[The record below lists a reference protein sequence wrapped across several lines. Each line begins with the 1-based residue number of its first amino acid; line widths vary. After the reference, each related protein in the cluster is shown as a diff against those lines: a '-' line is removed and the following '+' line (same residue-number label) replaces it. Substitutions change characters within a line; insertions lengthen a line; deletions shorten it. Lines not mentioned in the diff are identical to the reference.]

1 MRDLQNPRAPS
12 TRICEQGIAPNDCP
26 AAVSFVEEFEDMTAE
41 VASSFDW
48 VRVWE
53 IFLAAALAFVFG
65 AILQWRLMVRQEKF
79 QEKMEARRDAQEEKA
94 EQRRLDAER
103 RNTAAQVAAQKQI
116 AMDNRNFEAR
126 ERSRD
131 RIKFR

>member
-1 MRDLQNPRAPS
+1 
-12 TRICEQGIAPNDCP
+12 
-26 AAVSFVEEFEDMTAE
+26 MTAE

-53 IFLAAALAFVFG
+53 IFLDAALAFVFG

-126 ERSRD
+126 DRIRD